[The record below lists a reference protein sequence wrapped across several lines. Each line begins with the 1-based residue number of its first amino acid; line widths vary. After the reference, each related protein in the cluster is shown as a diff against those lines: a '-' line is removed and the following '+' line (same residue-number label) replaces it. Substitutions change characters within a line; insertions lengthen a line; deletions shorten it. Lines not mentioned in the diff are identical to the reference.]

1 MIYSSKYDNR
11 IKTFLWL
18 RFDASVSCLTNFSRT
33 MRRWRNIDGDPISI
47 ARVLRRI
54 KARLIRIIIYA
65 MSGESSPSVIQ
76 LRLWFNVSSTKHS
89 FSVGFL
95 TMSEGGYA
103 SGPKW
108 KWISQ
113 FHYRPLITVY
123 KLLNQ
128 IAAAPNLQCA
138 TVRRN
143 FQLIAGRLQRNYV
156 GAA

>member
-1 MIYSSKYDNR
+1 MIYSSTYGNR

-33 MRRWRNIDGDPISI
+33 MRRWRNIDRGPISI
-47 ARVLRRI
+47 ARVSRWI

-65 MSGESSPSVIQ
+65 MFVARGESSPSVIQ
-76 LRLWFNVSSTKHS
+76 LRLWFNVPSTKRS

-95 TMSEGGYA
+95 TGSEGGYA

-108 KWISQ
+108 KWKSQ
-113 FHYRPLITVY
+113 FHRRPLITVY

-138 TVRRN
+138 TVPINHRK
-143 FQLIAGRLQRNYV
+143 ITA
-156 GAA
+156 